1 MNIPTAVDIL
11 YSIEKS
17 LESVVAPTLTTTAE
31 RSCVATISHMLRH
44 VSLRIEQEG
53 QNCLDDIA
61 AMEPVLVS
69 IRAFC
74 ERVGTAAADACGTRI
89 TVALDR
95 PPRDPLVY
103 PTLQALSGQANEF
116 RLALQAGLDFLIACR
131 EQESSRPGYHELR
144 QLIREY
150 LAAEIQREG
159 LLIHPAFENRGP
171 RR

>member
-17 LESVVAPTLTTTAE
+17 LANVVVPALTTTAE

-44 VSLRIEQEG
+44 VSLRIEREG

-61 AMEPVLVS
+61 AMETLLES
-69 IRAFC
+69 ISAFC
-74 ERVGTAAADACGTRI
+74 LQLHTTAANACAATI
-89 TVALDR
+89 TAALDR
-95 PPRDPLVY
+95 PARDPLVY
-103 PTLQALSGQANEF
+103 PTLEALSAEASEL
-116 RLALQAGLDFLIACR
+116 RLALQTGLDFLIAIR
-131 EQESSRPGYHELR
+131 ERESSRQGYQQLR
-144 QLIREY
+144 QFIREY
-150 LAAEIQREG
+150 LAAEIEREA